1 MNSRKSFL
9 FRHLAHCRVR
19 GSLSWAGWVYTL
31 GAEKGETR
39 GECVSLQYELEDKIL
54 CFRFEAGTET
64 EEIYGAVHTA
74 YRDPACPRDASVL
87 IDLKAS
93 TSITSRSLEGLRTLS
108 QFMLVHPDRPGQRV
122 AIVLSNEQLERTT
135 SLAESLV
142 EQTGIEIQ
150 LFSDGSAART
160 WLRAG

>member
-1 MNSRKSFL
+1 M
-9 FRHLAHCRVR
+9 
-19 GSLSWAGWVYTL
+19 
-31 GAEKGETR
+31 
-39 GECVSLQYELEDKIL
+39 SLQYELEDKVL

-93 TSITSRSLEGLRTLS
+93 TSITSRSIEGLRTLS
-108 QFMLVHPDRPGQRV
+108 QFMLGHPDRPGRRV
-122 AIVLSNEQLERTT
+122 AIVLSDAELERTA

-142 EQTGIEIQ
+142 EQTGIDIQ
-150 LFSDGSAART
+150 LFADEDSARSWLVSD
-160 WLRAG
+160 